1 MMAPV
6 DLLKHFDVGLGAA
19 LALLRV
25 LVEMESCSSDK
36 PAIDRLAVYLAG
48 EFAARGAEAEVLPS
62 ATSGNALRA
71 VWRGTGSARPIMVLG
86 HLDTVWPRGTVVMRP
101 FALREGQAFGPG
113 VLDMKSGIL
122 LCLLVC
128 GAFRDQHQRLAG
140 DVIFFFTPDEESGT
154 AAGLPLLQAAVSQC
168 RAVLC
173 LEPPLPGGKAKTSRN
188 GVGSFQLRVTGV
200 GAHAGID
207 HEKGAN
213 AILELSRQVIRL
225 HRMTCYDK
233 GNTVSVG
240 TIRGGSAVNVVP
252 DQAEAEVDFR
262 FRTLA
267 EGQRLER
274 RIRQLH
280 PQDSRC
286 RLQWQGGIN
295 RPPLKR
301 TPEGLALY
309 HKAKAIAAAI
319 GMDLGEGETRGG
331 SDGSYTAALGIPTL
345 DGLGVEGDGAH
356 AAHEHI
362 LISDIPRR
370 AALLS
375 LLAQEL
381 LP

>member
-6 DLLKHFDVGLGAA
+6 DLLRHFDAGLGAA

-25 LVEMESCSSDK
+25 LVEMESCTSDK
-36 PAIDRLAVYLAG
+36 PAIDRLAAYLAG
-48 EFAARGAEAEVLPS
+48 EFGNRGADAEALPS
-62 ATSGNALRA
+62 AASGNALRA
-71 VWRGTGSARPIMVLG
+71 IWRGTGSARPIMMLG
-86 HLDTVWPRGTVVMRP
+86 HLDTVWPRGTICVRP
-101 FALREGQAFGPG
+101 FALRDGQAFGPG

-128 GAFRDQHQRLAG
+128 GAFRDQQQRLAG

-154 AAGLPLLQAAVSQC
+154 AAGLPLLQAAAPEC

-173 LEPPLPGGKAKTSRN
+173 LEPPLPGGKAKTFRS
-188 GVGSFQLRVTGV
+188 GAGSLQLRVTGV

-207 HEKGAN
+207 HAKGAN

-225 HRMTCYDK
+225 QRMTCHDK

-252 DQAEAEVDFR
+252 DQAEAAVDFR

-267 EGQRLER
+267 EGRRLER
-274 RIRQLH
+274 RIRQLRPH
-280 PQDSRC
+280 DSRC
-286 RLQWQGGIN
+286 SLQWQGGID
-295 RPPLKR
+295 RPPLER
-301 TPEGLALY
+301 TPEGLVLY
-309 HKAKAIAAAI
+309 QQAKAIAATI
-319 GMDLGEGETRGG
+319 GMDLGEGETAGG
-331 SDGSYTAALGIPTL
+331 SDGSFTAALGIPTL
-345 DGLGVEGDGAH
+345 DGLGVDGDGAH

-362 LISDIPRR
+362 LVSDIPRR